1 MIIQTIAKF
10 FKLAAIPLLLGFPIA
25 IIAYR
30 LQVWQMATSFQIIKF
45 TGYGS
50 AIIFTLALLLA
61 LFSLFKK
68 QANVAKSYGLVM
80 ILLAIPVIGLS
91 MQASKAKSLPF
102 IHHVSTD
109 TVNPPKFQAIVALR
123 GENSNPLAYDS
134 EKLAPLQKAAYP
146 KVKSIMSELN
156 TQQAFSRAVDTAMNL
171 GWEIVAKN
179 AEQGIIEA
187 VDTTL
192 LWAFKD
198 DVVIRIQATTS
209 GSKIDLRSIS
219 RIGGTDLG
227 ANAKRVETFISNFSA
242 N

>member
-1 MIIQTIAKF
+1 MIIQTIAKL

-25 IIAYR
+25 LIAYR
-30 LQVWQMATSFQIIKF
+30 LQIWQMATSFQIIKL

-50 AIIFTLALLLA
+50 AIVFALALLLG

-68 QANVAKSYGLVM
+68 QHNAAKSYALVM

-109 TVNPPKFQAIVALR
+109 TINPPKFQSIVALR
-123 GENSNPLAYDS
+123 GEGSNPLAYDT

-146 KVKSIMSELN
+146 KVKSIVSGLN
-156 TQQAFSRAVDTAMNL
+156 HEQAFIRAVDIAESL
-171 GWEIVAKN
+171 GWEVVAKN
-179 AEQGIIEA
+179 AEQGLIEA

-198 DVVIRIQATTS
+198 DVVIRVQATTT

-227 ANAKRVETFISNFSA
+227 ANAKRVETFITNFSA

>member
-1 MIIQTIAKF
+1 MLIKTMAKI
-10 FKLAAIPLLLGFPIA
+10 FKLAVIPLLLGFPIA

-30 LQVWQMATSFQIIKF
+30 LQVWPMGTSFQIIKC

-50 AIIFTLALLLA
+50 AIVLALALLLG
-61 LFSLFKK
+61 LFALFKK
-68 QANVAKSYGLVM
+68 QKDVAKSYALVV

-91 MQASKAKSLPF
+91 MQGTKAKSLPF

-109 TVNPPKFQAIVALR
+109 TINPPKFQAIVALR
-123 GENSNPLAYDS
+123 GEGSNPLEYDS

-146 KVKSIMSELN
+146 KVKTIISELSAE
-156 TQQAFSRAVDTAMNL
+156 QAFANAVDTAVNL
-171 GWEIVAKN
+171 GWEIVAKH

-187 VDTTL
+187 TDTTL
-192 LWAFKD
+192 LWGFKD
-198 DVVIRIQATTS
+198 DVVIRIQATTT
-209 GSKIDLRSIS
+209 GSKVDLRSIS

-227 ANAKRVETFISNFSA
+227 ANAKRVESFISRFS